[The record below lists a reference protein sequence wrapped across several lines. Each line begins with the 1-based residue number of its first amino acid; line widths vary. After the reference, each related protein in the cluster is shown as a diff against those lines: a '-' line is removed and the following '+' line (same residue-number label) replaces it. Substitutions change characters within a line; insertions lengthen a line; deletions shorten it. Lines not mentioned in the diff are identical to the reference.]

1 MSVNL
6 TNAEIR
12 QFELAGITK
21 DQIGKTIERDRAAGL
36 SDEDITLKAMMKADQ
51 LEKENPALEGSIV
64 RGGLRAI
71 SNLPF
76 GDTINRGLMS
86 VKALDDAYMSIP
98 TDKVKAAYNATLDYI
113 TGNNKPT
120 LRQYLEAPEGTTP
133 PDRSW
138 NQLYKDKYNELR
150 KDRGETFSENYTK
163 NMNKLKR
170 TFQEQ
175 NYDVPKPIRLTLDA
189 AGTIGSYGLL
199 PEGIYETVPRAAAF
213 AAADSYQSGIDK
225 SVKDRSI
232 NAAIGGI
239 TAGVL
244 TGAVNKISG
253 ASAMKQTEKEYPILA
268 EGFRKNP
275 PKTAEE
281 SLERMMANYA
291 KSPLKNGG
299 RADKELEKLASNL
312 SNKNLEKLI
321 DPASNLSPSN
331 TMERILDKT
340 VRNPDINKGLEYS
353 KNVLN
358 EPNLL
363 KALTKLG
370 EIPGATGAMKKGVNA
385 GALKPVNTEGLGGG
399 LLGALGGGLV
409 GGPWGVIAGGLLGSK
424 GRIIPIVGDVI
435 ANSGKRSATKIA
447 DALVNPKNMSKA
459 ANAALKLIPKTQSN
473 PKNLKIESG
482 LIKSIYDGIAGE
494 PKKDNKNKSSLVY
507 PVGNNVIVLPE
518 SSDSGESITQK
529 HLQLIAALDP
539 NFFSRTKVV

>member
-1 MSVNL
+1 MAVNL

-21 DQIGKTIERDRAAGL
+21 DMIGKTIERDRAAGL
-36 SDEDITLKAMMKADQ
+36 SDQDITLKASMKADQ

-86 VKALDDAYMSIP
+86 VKALDDAYISIP
-98 TDKVKAAYNATLDYI
+98 TDKVKAAYNATLDYV

-163 NMNKLKR
+163 NMNKLER
-170 TFQEQ
+170 TFKEQ
-175 NYDVPKPIRLTLDA
+175 NYDVPKPIRWTLDA

-244 TGAVNKISG
+244 TGLVNKISG
-253 ASAMKQTEKEYPILA
+253 ASTMKQAEKEYPILA
-268 EGFRKNP
+268 DGFRKNP

-385 GALKPVNTEGLGGG
+385 GALKPINTEGLGGG
-399 LLGALGGGLV
+399 LIGALGGGIV
-409 GGPWGVIAGGLLGSK
+409 GGPWGAIAGGLLGSK
-424 GRIIPIVGDVI
+424 GRVVPIIGDVI

-447 DALVNPKNMSKA
+447 NALVNPKNMSKT

-473 PKNLKIESG
+473 PKNLKTESG

-507 PVGNNVIVLPE
+507 PTSNNIIILPE

-539 NFFSRTKVV
+539 NFFSGTKVA